1 VELEVEIN
9 KKSVRIP
16 RDCMVPALNITT
28 DELMKGGRRT
38 EEIAVRKK
46 RQLCGETLPFLMM
59 WLHRFAGKSASGRG
73 SPI

>member
-1 VELEVEIN
+1 
-9 KKSVRIP
+9 
-16 RDCMVPALNITT
+16 MVPALNITT